1 MSETDKDETIGAQGR
16 IIGILFEIIERMGE
30 NSALDSEYTTLAL
43 SGGNGDRMEEIRM
56 TRTQNAEEISR
67 LLSRLES

>member
-1 MSETDKDETIGAQGR
+1 MSETDKDETIRAQGR

-56 TRTQNAEEISR
+56 TRTQNAEETSR